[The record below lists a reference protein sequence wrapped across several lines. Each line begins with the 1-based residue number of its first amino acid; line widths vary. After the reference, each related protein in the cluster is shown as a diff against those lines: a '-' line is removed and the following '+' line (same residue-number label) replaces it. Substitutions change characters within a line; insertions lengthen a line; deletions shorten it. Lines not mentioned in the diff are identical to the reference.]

1 MFNITTFRFVTPRS
15 YTIFGFFIFVFL
27 APYLSAQQ
35 LSTPIVSA
43 LDGMAFYGETGGLDD
58 EQREKA
64 DQVDTLS
71 FTNGEFVSKSCLE
84 FGFKASRYKSWK
96 ENNIIYF
103 EVVTNSEDSGE
114 IKWSG
119 SLKNNRL
126 NVVYHWMKS
135 YWFGTINKS
144 YWFEGE
150 RIDSQAP

>member
-1 MFNITTFRFVTPRS
+1 MFNITNLRFVTLRA
-15 YTIFGFFIFVFL
+15 YTTFCFLVFLFL

-35 LSTPIVSA
+35 RSIPDVSA
-43 LDGMAFYGETGGLDD
+43 LDGMVFYGETGALDD
-58 EQREKA
+58 GQREKA

-71 FTNGEFVSKSCLE
+71 FTNGEFVSKSCVE
-84 FGFKASRYKSWK
+84 FGFKPSRYKSWK
-96 ENNIIYF
+96 ENNTIYF
-103 EVVTNSEDSGE
+103 EVITNSEESGE

-126 NVVYHWMKS
+126 NVVYHWVKG

-150 RIDSQAP
+150 RTSSQAP